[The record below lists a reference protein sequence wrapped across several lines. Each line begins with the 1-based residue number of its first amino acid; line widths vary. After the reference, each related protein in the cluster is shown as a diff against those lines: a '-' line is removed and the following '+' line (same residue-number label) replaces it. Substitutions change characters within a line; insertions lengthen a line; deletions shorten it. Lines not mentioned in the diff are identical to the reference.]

1 MSLNKKTIRD
11 IKLDCKTV
19 LVSVDYNVALEL
31 NGQIGDMYRIEASLP
46 TLKYLL
52 AKNCKVVI
60 ISHLGR
66 PHGKIDPKLSLKP
79 VAKKLASLLDKP
91 VIFMDDCVGKK
102 VQKAVAEM
110 TAGQVMLLENTRFH
124 SGEETNDPKFAMQ
137 LASLAEVFVQD
148 AFGNAH
154 RKHASTIGV
163 PKFLPSVEG
172 LLIEREVEAITKPL
186 KHPKRPFV
194 AIIAGAKVE
203 GKIELLENLIPKVDF
218 LVIGGAMANTFFL
231 DSHYNFPIGKSIHE
245 DHMKNEISRILGDVR
260 HKLGIHGK
268 PKLGALDHFLVLPTL
283 DVAVASKISS
293 SAKRKEK
300 ELKDVDKDEYIVDLG
315 FRSLM
320 KIERLVLRAGTIFW
334 NGPFGVTE
342 VPQFAKGSV
351 EVAKAIAHSPA
362 ETILGG
368 GDTAAF
374 VDEAGLRNEFDHV
387 STGGG
392 ASLELMAGKKLP
404 AVEALEDKK

>member
-1 MSLNKKTIRD
+1 MHKKTIKD
-11 IKLDCKTV
+11 IQLDKKTV

-31 NGQIGDMYRIEASLP
+31 SGKIADAYRIEASLP

-52 AKNCKVVI
+52 ARGCRVVL

-66 PHGKIDPKLSLKP
+66 PNGRRDPKLSLKP
-79 VAKKLASLLDKP
+79 VASSLARMLDKP
-91 VIFMDDCVGKK
+91 VMFMNDCVGEK
-102 VQKAVAEM
+102 VQAAIGGM
-110 TAGQVMLLENTRFH
+110 LPAQVMLLENTRFH
-124 SGEETNDPKFAMQ
+124 PGEETNDPKFARQ
-137 LASLAEVFVQD
+137 LAALADVFVQD

-154 RKHASTIGV
+154 RKHASTVGV
-163 PKFLPSVEG
+163 PKFLPSVAG
-172 LLIEREVEAITKPL
+172 LLIERELTAITKPL

-203 GKIELLENLIPKVDF
+203 GKIELLENLIPRVDI

-231 DSHYNFPIGKSIHE
+231 DSHYRFPIGKSIHE
-245 DHMKNEISRILGDVR
+245 DHMKNEIARILSDVR
-260 HKLGIHGK
+260 HKLKIHGR
-268 PKLGALDHFLVLPTL
+268 PQPGALDHFLVLPTL
-283 DVAVASKISS
+283 DVAVATRINPQ
-293 SAKRKEK
+293 AKRLEK
-300 ELKDVDKDEYIVDLG
+300 ELIDVKENEYIVDLG

-320 KIERLVLRAGTIFW
+320 KIERIAMRAGTIFW

-374 VDEAGLRNEFDHV
+374 VDQAGLRNEFDHV

-404 AVEALEDKK
+404 AIEALEDKK